1 MSATPYFS
9 LQILP
14 MPFLFIVSSG
24 QICLVQKLFR
34 LDLCKVA
41 RKLALPTHV
50 VHPSK
55 TLTLK
60 ACCIAEI
67 VFLRPPL
74 SASQASAFRAC
85 SRMLSLCCFLARLL
99 LIWLRYS
106 SFLRR
111 LSILSRLRS
120 AVPRQTISLDF
131 GLPHRI
137 MVVTSPRPAVFVLVV
152 CMSLASRV
160 CLFRP
165 RRAPDS
171 SRL

>member
-1 MSATPYFS
+1 MPYSS
-9 LQILP
+9 LQALP
-14 MPFLFIVSSG
+14 MSFLFIISSG
-24 QICLVQKLFR
+24 QICLLQKLFR
-34 LDLCKVA
+34 PDLCKVA

-60 ACCIAEI
+60 ACCMAEI
-67 VFLRPPL
+67 FLLHPPL

-85 SRMLSLCCFLARLL
+85 SRMLSLCCFLARFL
-99 LIWLRYS
+99 LIWLRNS
-106 SFLRR
+106 SVLCH
-111 LSILSRLRS
+111 LSFLSRLRR
-120 AVPRQTISLDF
+120 AVPRQTISLYF

-160 CLFRP
+160 CLLRP
-165 RRAPDS
+165 PSAPDS